1 MTAQRFK
8 VIQVLLEAT
17 IPILG
22 IFLWDWSLYFIIL
35 FYMLDL
41 FADHVFLHVKSKR
54 VIKENKTAG
63 KGWLSYGIGAGV
75 LLSLSLLLAHFT
87 VLNTH
92 PGIDF
97 LMELK
102 NFWTYE
108 ELGVQQ
114 GYVLLPMLFFAAY
127 QQYKMEF
134 LLPARYR
141 SMEIQTIWLPALRS
155 FYLLFAFTSLA
166 FGLSFWVNWSDTVYV
181 LAIVTISSAY
191 KLFELKK

>member
-1 MTAQRFK
+1 MTVQRFK

-22 IFLWDWSLYFIIL
+22 IFLWEWSLYFIIL
-35 FYMLDL
+35 FYILDL

-54 VIKENKTAG
+54 VVKENSSAG
-63 KGWLSYGIGAGV
+63 KGWLRYGIGAGV
-75 LLSLSLLLAHFT
+75 LLFLSLLLAHFT

-97 LMELK
+97 LIEIK

-108 ELGVQQ
+108 ELGIQQ

-141 SMEIQTIWLPALRS
+141 SMDMQTIWLPALRS

-166 FGLSFWVNWSDTVYV
+166 FGLSFWVNWSDIVYV
-181 LAIVTISSAY
+181 LAIVIISSLY
-191 KLFELKK
+191 KLLELKK

>member
-22 IFLWDWSLYFIIL
+22 IFLWEWSLYFIIL
-35 FYMLDL
+35 FYILDL

-54 VIKENKTAG
+54 VVKENSSAG
-63 KGWLSYGIGAGV
+63 KGWSRYGIGAGV
-75 LLSLSLLLAHFT
+75 LLFLSLLLAHFT

-97 LMELK
+97 LIEIK

-108 ELGVQQ
+108 ELGIQQ

-141 SMEIQTIWLPALRS
+141 SMDMQTIWLPALRS

-181 LAIVTISSAY
+181 LAIVMISSLY
-191 KLFELKK
+191 KLLELKK

>member
-141 SMEIQTIWLPALRS
+141 SMEIQTIWLPTLRS

-191 KLFELKK
+191 KLLELKK